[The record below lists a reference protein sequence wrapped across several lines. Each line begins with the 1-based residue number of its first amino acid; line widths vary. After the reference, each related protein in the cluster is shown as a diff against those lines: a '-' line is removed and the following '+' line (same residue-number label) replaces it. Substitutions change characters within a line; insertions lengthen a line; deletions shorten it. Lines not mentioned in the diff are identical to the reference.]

1 MIRLR
6 KNDLCRCYALASVR
20 GCKIQSADVAGPV
33 FDAALCLTGGF
44 HPVVA
49 VQRAVTGVPCLRYGG
64 ACVIIIGFRIADLCS
79 HLLVVT
85 DSGGFGL
92 PPVRS
97 IKAEL
102 HVSAICGDLRRQ
114 IIAADGK
121 GHVKGIRIRG
131 ILAVCSFGTMYGYIH
146 TDVFI
151 ILRPQYNLNSR
162 RMLDILHG
170 VFSQCEY
177 QLTFRIS
184 DSLVCCQNVSII

>member
-33 FDAALCLTGGF
+33 FDTSLCLTGGF

-64 ACVIIIGFRIADLCS
+64 ACVIIIGFRIADPCS

-97 IKAEL
+97 IKAEF

-131 ILAVCSFGTMYGYIH
+131 ILAVCSCGAKDVH
-146 TDVFI
+146 TNMEILI
-151 ILRPQYNLNSR
+151 IL
-162 RMLDILHG
+162 
-170 VFSQCEY
+170 
-177 QLTFRIS
+177 
-184 DSLVCCQNVSII
+184 

>member
-6 KNDLCRCYALASVR
+6 KNGLRRCYALTSIR
-20 GCKIQSADVAGPV
+20 RCKIQAADVAGPV
-33 FDAALCLTGGF
+33 FDAALCLTGRL
-44 HPVVA
+44 HPVV
-49 VQRAVTGVPCLRYGG
+49 VGQRAVTGVPCLRYGG

-114 IIAADGK
+114 IVAADGK

-131 ILAVCSFGTMYGYIH
+131 IVAVCFCGTGDSYAKLN
-146 TDVFI
+146 I
-151 ILRPQYNLNSR
+151 I
-162 RMLDILHG
+162 
-170 VFSQCEY
+170 
-177 QLTFRIS
+177 
-184 DSLVCCQNVSII
+184 IIF

>member
-1 MIRLR
+1 MLLLPSA
-6 KNDLCRCYALASVR
+6 DA
-20 GCKIQSADVAGPV
+20 KIQSADVAGPV

-97 IKAEL
+97 IEAEL
-102 HVSAICGDLRRQ
+102 HVSAVCGDLRRQ
-114 IIAADGK
+114 IVAADGK
-121 GHVKGIRIRG
+121 GHVKGIRIGG
-131 ILAVCSFGTMYGYIH
+131 ILAVCFSVRCMVISTI
-146 TDVFI
+146 DVFI
-151 ILRPQYNLNSR
+151 ILRLQFN
-162 RMLDILHG
+162 
-170 VFSQCEY
+170 
-177 QLTFRIS
+177 
-184 DSLVCCQNVSII
+184 